1 MLRWWLVLIYY
12 YGRAM
17 LVVCPSH
24 VFKGKPRPNR
34 SVNFFQ
40 GDGRKKIEAS
50 AH

>member
-1 MLRWWLVLIYY
+1 
-12 YGRAM
+12 M

-34 SVNFFQ
+34 SV
-40 GDGRKKIEAS
+40 GDVRKIIEAL